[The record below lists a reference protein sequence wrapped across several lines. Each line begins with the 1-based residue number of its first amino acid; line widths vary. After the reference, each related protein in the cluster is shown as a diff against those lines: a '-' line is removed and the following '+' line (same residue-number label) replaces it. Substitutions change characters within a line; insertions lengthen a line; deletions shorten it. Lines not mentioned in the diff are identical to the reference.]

1 MSSYFNL
8 EKSFAFYGAYHSNRI
23 NTLIHVLCVPLIFTT
38 SIELLS
44 RFTPSWVI
52 HGILS
57 FYMISFIIMEP
68 MCGFAYAPV
77 LYLYYWIATN
87 ILWEYPNGSFIIL
100 VLSWAFQFLGHG
112 VYEKRAPALLTNLP
126 QSLHAAVFFVWLELL
141 FALGFRKPLARS
153 LQAAVRAERRRRK
166 FK

>member
-1 MSSYFNL
+1 MSSYFDL
-8 EKSFAFYGAYHSNRI
+8 EKSFAFYGAYHSNKK
-23 NTLIHVLCVPLIFTT
+23 NALIHVLFVPLIFIT
-38 SIELLS
+38 SIELIS
-44 RFTPSWVI
+44 RITPSWVAPV
-52 HGILS
+52 ILS

-77 LYLYYWIATN
+77 LYGYYWIATN
-87 ILWEYPNGSFIIL
+87 ILWDYPNGSFIL
-100 VLSWAFQFLGHG
+100 FVVSWAFQFLGHG

-126 QSLHAAVFFVWLELL
+126 QSLHAAVFFVWLELI

-153 LQAAVRAERRRRK
+153 LQLAVREEKRRRK